1 MRVAVL
7 RGGELSD
14 GEESFLVRRGGEDF
28 LMDLIGDLS
37 FAPAPTFFHPSCFLF
52 TVSDLLSTTLT
63 TSGASSSSSGAFK
76 SSQFTSL
83 SIIAILPWLGY
94 KKTYLTFLKSSSY
107 CSMPV
112 SRREILSHAKIIIR
126 FL

>member
-1 MRVAVL
+1 LRVAVL

-14 GEESFLVRRGGEDF
+14 GEESFLVRRGGEAF
-28 LMDLIGDLS
+28 LIDLIGDLS
-37 FAPAPTFFHPSCFLF
+37 FAAAPTFFQPSCFLF

-83 SIIAILPWLGY
+83 SIIAILP
-94 KKTYLTFLKSSSY
+94 
-107 CSMPV
+107 
-112 SRREILSHAKIIIR
+112 
-126 FL
+126 